1 MTPGG
6 GGYLPIRC
14 NTSGPLTPAAWTR
27 TRISFSATSGTGRVS
42 VTSISGP
49 PGARTAIAVI
59 VPIPPIVF
67 PFPAPPLTIRA
78 GSAILS
84 EQEAAMALFDEDM
97 PKRKNDLV
105 VGEDLS
111 KLSIDELEERI
122 ALLRGEIGRVE
133 EALVA
138 KRASIGHADSFF
150 KV

>member
-1 MTPGG
+1 
-6 GGYLPIRC
+6 
-14 NTSGPLTPAAWTR
+14 
-27 TRISFSATSGTGRVS
+27 
-42 VTSISGP
+42 
-49 PGARTAIAVI
+49 
-59 VPIPPIVF
+59 
-67 PFPAPPLTIRA
+67 
-78 GSAILS
+78 
-84 EQEAAMALFDEDM
+84 MALFDEDM

-138 KRASIGHADSFF
+138 KRASIGLADSFF